1 MEGDASLDWLQARG
15 NWENVKQMPL
25 RSEFLNWCVLL
36 ASFAATWACLWASSH
51 GAWWLALAGA
61 VAFAFVNFTP
71 FALMHEAVHGV
82 ASPSPFRNE
91 VVGILAAVTLPTSFS
106 MQRVAHLGHHRR
118 NRTDQDLY
126 DYYLPHQKKWLRNVW
141 LYAGNLL
148 GMYWASIPLM
158 GLIYL
163 VAPIFWCSSLFVER
177 IAPCWGSA
185 PMWPSWPDSRC
196 AGSGRKWPWPSPT
209 RWLSFGHWA

>member
-1 MEGDASLDWLQARG
+1 MYLHFDRFS
-15 NWENVKQMPL
+15 P
-25 RSEFLNWCVLL
+25 
-36 ASFAATWACLWASSH
+36 
-51 GAWWLALAGA
+51 
-61 VAFAFVNFTP
+61 
-71 FALMHEAVHGV
+71 GV
-82 ASPSPFRNE
+82 FHPSGFSVCKGLERFDPIEDR
-91 VVGILAAVTLPTSFS
+91 PTSFS

-177 IAPCWGSA
+177 IAPLLGFGPYVA
-185 PMWPSWPDSRC
+185 ELARLPVR
-196 AGSGRKWPWPSPT
+196 GSGRKWPWPSPT